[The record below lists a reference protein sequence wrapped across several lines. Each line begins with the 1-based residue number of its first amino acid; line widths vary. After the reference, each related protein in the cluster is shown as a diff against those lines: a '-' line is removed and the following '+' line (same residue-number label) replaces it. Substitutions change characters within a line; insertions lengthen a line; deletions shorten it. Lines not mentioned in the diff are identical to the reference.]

1 MDFSSFFGGNRCDF
15 PLLKLFDE
23 GSCVVRLVGD
33 DGLGSDFIEQWL
45 CFSDVGPLS
54 ACQGKSHS
62 LSRASVL
69 RAITMN
75 SSYELRQETETGS
88 IEAGKM
94 ADLIILDHNIM
105 KVPVED
111 ISQTKVLLT
120 MVGGKVVY
128 STGVIPLNPSPQ
140 RVFYIG

>member
-1 MDFSSFFGGNRCDF
+1 
-15 PLLKLFDE
+15 
-23 GSCVVRLVGD
+23 
-33 DGLGSDFIEQWL
+33 
-45 CFSDVGPLS
+45 
-54 ACQGKSHS
+54 
-62 LSRASVL
+62 
-69 RAITMN
+69 MN

-94 ADLIILDHNIM
+94 ADLIILDHNVM

-128 STGVIPLNPSPQ
+128 STGVIPLNPSP
-140 RVFYIG
+140 

>member
-1 MDFSSFFGGNRCDF
+1 
-15 PLLKLFDE
+15 
-23 GSCVVRLVGD
+23 
-33 DGLGSDFIEQWL
+33 
-45 CFSDVGPLS
+45 
-54 ACQGKSHS
+54 
-62 LSRASVL
+62 
-69 RAITMN
+69 MN
-75 SSYELRQETETGS
+75 SSYELRQETKTGS

-94 ADLIILDHNIM
+94 ADLIILDHNVM

-128 STGVIPLNPSPQ
+128 STGVIPLNPSRQ